1 MLQKWD
7 ARVHL
12 TRDLKH
18 MNAHDE
24 LYQITLLKTSKNVIF
39 EKCHAPFFYPQIGK
53 KWKMKKKVTKQ
64 GFVQIFKEL
73 KIIPMRF

>member
-18 MNAHDE
+18 MNPHDE

-39 EKCHAPFFYPQIGK
+39 EKCDAPFFYPK
-53 KWKMKKKVTKQ
+53 FDKNMKNGKKVTKQ
-64 GFVQIFKEL
+64 
-73 KIIPMRF
+73 RFD

>member
-18 MNAHDE
+18 MNPHDE

-39 EKCHAPFFYPQIGK
+39 EKCHAPFFYPK
-53 KWKMKKKVTKQ
+53 FDKKMKNRKQVTKKR
-64 GFVQIFKEL
+64 FDQIFKEL
-73 KIIPMRF
+73 KIIPICF

>member
-18 MNAHDE
+18 MNPHDE
-24 LYQITLLKTSKNVIF
+24 LYQITLLKTSKNVIV
-39 EKCHAPFFYPQIGK
+39 EKCHALFFYPKIDKTNK
-53 KWKMKKKVTKQ
+53 KWKTS
-64 GFVQIFKEL
+64 KENV
-73 KIIPMRF
+73 F